1 MKIVAGNLVTLA
13 LAGNYDLI
21 MQGCNCMNQMGKG
34 IALTIKNTWPEVYQ
48 ADLATVKG
56 DKTKLGTYTK
66 AVVDINGKPLVVV
79 NCYTQYNYNYEG
91 VLVDY
96 TAVQQVMTKI
106 KQDYSGLKMA
116 MPLIGAG
123 LAKGDWS
130 ILSPIIETALEGE
143 DLTLVVLPQ

>member
-21 MQGCNCMNQMGKG
+21 MQGCNCMNQMGRG

>member
-1 MKIVAGNLVTLA
+1 MKIVAGHLVKLA

-21 MQGCNCMNQMGKG
+21 MQGCNCMNQMGRG
-34 IALTIKNTWPEVYQ
+34 IALTIKNTWPDVYQ
-48 ADLATVKG
+48 ADLATDKG
-56 DKTKLGTYTK
+56 DRTKLGTYSK

-79 NCYTQYNYNYEG
+79 NCYTQYHYTGPG

-96 TAVQQVMTKI
+96 TAVGAVMDTI
-106 KQDYSGLKMA
+106 KQDFSGLKMA

-123 LAKGDWS
+123 LARGDWS

>member
-123 LAKGDWS
+123 LAKGDWR